1 MWHAVPVG
9 AGLGSECRE
18 KWLCTWGGYV
28 LDQVGCSWRCWRHPD
43 ACGVGVKVADHHSR
57 RAPWEALGDF
67 IQGGSGRVAP
77 MRYTVAWVFEMN
89 RLFVFSN
96 EGSTCTY
103 EKKLYTWQTSPSAR
117 SVAAFQHDARAWR
130 ERGTEMSEMPGR
142 SPRFMPAR
150 SSQARN
156 APRWVCGDAGG
167 GRSLTLPRR
176 VPTSAV
182 DP

>member
-67 IQGGSGRVAP
+67 IQGGSGRVSGLASP
-77 MRYTVAWVFEMN
+77 CSVGLCLWSGTVGPVC
-89 RLFVFSN
+89 
-96 EGSTCTY
+96 CT
-103 EKKLYTWQTSPSAR
+103 
-117 SVAAFQHDARAWR
+117 
-130 ERGTEMSEMPGR
+130 PG
-142 SPRFMPAR
+142 
-150 SSQARN
+150 
-156 APRWVCGDAGG
+156 
-167 GRSLTLPRR
+167 
-176 VPTSAV
+176 
-182 DP
+182 